1 MQTAKASTRSK
12 TISCSR
18 DCRETKLESKRNRR
32 TLVRRLYAERYLL
45 ITMASFTLS
54 VSFTRLFLE
63 IAGYPQLG
71 GGELHIAHV
80 LWGGMFLFTGSL
92 LPLIFANKRAL
103 DLSALLSGIGVGLF
117 IDEVGKFLTRTN
129 DYFYPA
135 AAPIVYIFFLLTL
148 FIFTMLRRGKEPR
161 VRQRLYYTLEKFEE
175 VLEGD
180 LSREEYEEII
190 SDLQA
195 IENKNPGSDAG
206 RIAGNLL
213 AVLES
218 EEENL
223 IAHQPDFLEK
233 TWQGWLDFENR
244 NFSASTIRGW
254 LLFVWIISGV
264 LAILHSILAYLY
276 TAGQL
281 SLTGVIGE
289 LLATSLADFN
299 QLSVPA
305 YIRFFGEGIFGFL
318 LAVAALAA
326 LIRRERLSLNLAQ
339 LAQLANILF
348 VNIFV
353 FYYDQ
358 FSAIVFTL
366 LQFGV
371 LFITYR
377 YRKNFLRESIQ
388 TG

>member
-1 MQTAKASTRSK
+1 M
-12 TISCSR
+12 
-18 DCRETKLESKRNRR
+18 ESKRNRR